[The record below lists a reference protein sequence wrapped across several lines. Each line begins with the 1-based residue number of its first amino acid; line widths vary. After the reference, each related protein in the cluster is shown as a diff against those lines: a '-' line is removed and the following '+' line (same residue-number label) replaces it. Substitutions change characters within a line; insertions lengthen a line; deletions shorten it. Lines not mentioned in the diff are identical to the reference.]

1 MKLHK
6 RIAALLI
13 AGTMVFSNAAALA
26 EGGPQGGPGGPGGQQ
41 QGQGGPGGP
50 GGPGGQQ
57 GGNHGGPK
65 MTDETVDLS
74 AAQDFTYG
82 DLTLHAADGV
92 FILSKAEQSIVLEGE
107 VSTQTKGTPRGM
119 FTQTVLTVKG
129 AEDEETLAAWMPAV
143 WADSKAIVLKQ
154 DGSFVPDLDMNK
166 ALVDYSA
173 QSSVNADSVTGYST
187 TFTVEDADHAY
198 ESVWAY
204 GMWMAS
210 PTQAKDGAVG
220 KSEADYD
227 TALREPEE
235 WENGM
240 YYSGYGAREMA
251 YDEANGV
258 WTLTLDLASANMGVQ
273 CYRDVDQNAFA
284 GDISIADGSTVVIP
298 YDAQK
303 QSASFDWTLT
313 QENEQAG
320 TITSVTISDG
330 IELAIYTPYG
340 YQAENKDVKY
350 PVLYLIPG
358 MMTAYNTWFTGGLA
372 NRIFDNLIAAG
383 KVAPTILVTMT
394 RDTARMDM
402 FDVWDTADDRS
413 KQNGD
418 GDGYI
423 NYVDGAEKGS
433 GIENMIDSLVV
444 SQVVP
449 YIDANYNTAADAQH
463 RAVIGTSMGG
473 VATTQIWM
481 TANDLFDYYG
491 FFSGADMY
499 FKTADDAKAA
509 DEYKALRPVYEN
521 DYNAL
526 LANIIANAEGKKII
540 VGGGIT
546 DRNTFGGDQ
555 NSAGA
560 DNVDAWLTENGI
572 DHIYSVVGGGHD
584 WTTWTQL
591 LSQFT
596 GFIGEDSAWKTI
608 QADHKPQGGQQGG
621 FGGGQQQEGPSV
633 YKNGSQE
640 LTLNTDGTFTLT
652 GIASG
657 DISGTYTM
665 AGSTVTLDEENTSAL
680 AEQYAWYWTKTLS
693 VNNYRK
699 TFSFAMNLKLA
710 QVEYA
715 YETEVDADSAT
726 GFVTTFTVADADH
739 VYENVYAYGAWMANS
754 QEFTANENGV
764 PTYDTTLYAPE
775 AWQNGMYYNGN
786 SAISMT
792 YDEAEAA
799 WKLTLPLACD
809 IMGVQCYHD
818 VANPQGDLNDVRLED
833 GSRIELPYDAEKQS
847 DSPNLSVAFANT
859 TAPGIMDYDVVCK
872 TANGTDVPLSVYVPY
887 GYNAEDKNTLYP
899 VLYLIPGAGTNYTT
913 WFKGGLTNNIFDNLI
928 EAGKTSPAILVS
940 MDREQGEAYL
950 ISDIIPFIESHYNA
964 YADAQHRAVAGS
976 SRGGVAASTL
986 WITPETNALFSAF
999 GLFSGANKEYFE
1011 NDEYVL
1017 SDEEKAMLN
1026 AGSVLIGGGLTDFN
1040 MFANEDRNSTSMYRT
1055 DHWLN
1060 ERGVEHGYMFVPGGH
1075 TWTTWTQLMEA
1086 FATEYLW
1093 K

>member
-1 MKLHK
+1 MKMRK
-6 RIAALLI
+6 RMLAFVVAASMLVS
-13 AGTMVFSNAAALA
+13 GTAALA
-26 EGGPQGGPGGPGGQQ
+26 EGGPQGGPGDPGGQQ
-41 QGQGGPGGP
+41 QQQGGPGDP
-50 GGPGGQQ
+50 QQ
-57 GGNHGGPK
+57 GGNRGGGPK
-65 MTDETVDLS
+65 ITDESVDLS
-74 AAQDFTYG
+74 LAQDFIYG
-82 DLTLHAADGV
+82 DLTLHVSDGV
-92 FILSKAEQSIVLEGE
+92 FTLSKADVENSIRLEGE
-107 VSTQTKGTPRGM
+107 ATTQTKGTPRGM
-119 FTQTVLTVKG
+119 FNQTVLAVTG
-129 AEDEETLAAWMPAV
+129 ADDVDALAAWMPAV
-143 WADSKAIVLKQ
+143 WADSKQIVLKQ
-154 DGSFVPDLDMNK
+154 DGTFVPDLDMNK
-166 ALVDYSA
+166 ALVPYSA
-173 QSSVNADSVTGYST
+173 ESVQNDDSITGYST
-187 TFTVEDADHAY
+187 TFTVADADHAY
-198 ESVWAY
+198 SSVWAY

-210 PTQAKDGAVG
+210 PTLTQDGTIG

-251 YDEANGV
+251 YDEEAGS
-258 WTLTLDLASANMGVQ
+258 WKLTLDLASANMGAQ

-284 GDISIADGSTVVIP
+284 GDISIADGNTVVIP

-303 QSASFDWTLT
+303 QSESFDWSLT
-313 QENEQAG
+313 AENEQAG
-320 TITSVTISDG
+320 TVTSVTIVDG

-350 PVLYLIPG
+350 PILYLIPG
-358 MMTAYNTWFTGGLA
+358 MMTAYDTWFTGGLA
-372 NRIFDNLIAAG
+372 NRIFDNLIADG

-394 RDTARMDM
+394 RDTAKMDM
-402 FDVWDTADDRS
+402 YDVWDSADDRS

-449 YIDANYNTAADAQH
+449 YVDANYNTIADAAH

-473 VATTQIWM
+473 VAATQIWM

-596 GFIGEDSAWKTI
+596 GFIGEDSAWKIEQTES
-608 QADHKPQGGQQGG
+608 KPQGG
-621 FGGGQQQEGPSV
+621 FGNNGQQQEGPSV
-633 YKNGSQE
+633 YKNGNQE

-652 GIASG
+652 GLASG

-665 AGSTVTLDEENTSAL
+665 AGSTVTLDEENTAAL

-699 TFSFAMNLKLA
+699 TFSFAMNLNMA
-710 QVEYA
+710 QVEYS
-715 YETEVDADSAT
+715 YETVADADSVT
-726 GFVTTFTVADADH
+726 GFLTTFTVADAEKA
-739 VYENVYAYGAWMANS
+739 YENVYAYGAWMANS
-754 QEFTANENGV
+754 QDYTTDEKGM

-786 SAISMT
+786 SAIAMA
-792 YDEAEAA
+792 YDEEAGA
-799 WKLTLPLACD
+799 WKLTLPLACE

-833 GSRIELPYDAEKQS
+833 GSRIELPYDTVKQS
-847 DSPNLSVAFANT
+847 ESPNLTVAFANT
-859 TAPGIMDYDVVCK
+859 TAPGTMDYDVVCK
-872 TANGTDVPLSVYVPY
+872 TSDGTDVPLSVYVPF
-887 GYNAEDKNTLYP
+887 GYNAEDKDTLYP

-928 EAGKTSPAILVS
+928 EAGKTAPTVMVS

-950 ISDIIPFIESHYNA
+950 ISDIIPFIESHYNV
-964 YADAQHRAVAGS
+964 YTDAAHRAAAGS

-986 WITPETNALFSAF
+986 WITPETNSLFSSF
-999 GLFSGANKEYFE
+999 GLFSGANKDYFE
-1011 NDEYVL
+1011 NDECVL
-1017 SDEEKAMLN
+1017 SEEERTMLN

-1040 MFANEDRNSTSMYRT
+1040 MFANEDRNSTSMYRANN
-1055 DHWLN
+1055 WLN

-1075 TWTTWTQLMEA
+1075 TWTTWTQLMET